1 VIRSLCFAL
10 LVAAAPGAAAADA
23 PSSALWR
30 DVAEAAIAPG
40 PGQRTAAPSGARTL
54 ALDAAG
60 LRTWLAGVPH
70 EASGLPPVV
79 LELPRP
85 DGGFAR
91 FAVVESPVMEP
102 GLQARFPEIRTYRG
116 QGLDDAAAS
125 VRFALTPSG
134 FHAQV
139 LAPGGRWFVDPWRQG
154 DARHH
159 AAWFARDARPG
170 APFQCGFDED
180 EDPAAAA
187 AARVVAPQAA
197 SGATL
202 RTYRLALAG
211 TGEYTTAVCAP
222 NPAAVACGL
231 AAMVVSMNR
240 VDGIYESEVAIRMV
254 LVANNSLLVY
264 TDGTSDPYT
273 NGSGSTMLGQ
283 NQANLDAVIGPA
295 NYDIGHVFSTGG
307 GGVASLNVPCTGSKA
322 RGVTGR
328 SNPVGDPFDVDY
340 VAHEMGHQ
348 WGGLHTF
355 NGTTSNCGGGNR
367 SASAAY
373 EPGSGSTIMAYAGIC
388 GAENLQPHSDPYFH
402 VKSFD
407 QIVAFSTG
415 ATGNSCAVAT
425 PTGNSAPTVNAGAA
439 YTIPGQMP
447 FALTGS
453 ASDPDGDALTYD
465 WEEYDLGTAAPPN
478 TDNGN
483 RPIFRV
489 FDPTVSA
496 ARTLPKLSDILSNVA
511 SFGESLPTTTRTMT
525 WRLVARDNR
534 SGGGGVDWAATT
546 VTSRADS
553 GPFAI
558 TAPNTAGI
566 TWAIGS
572 LRTVTWN
579 AANTAAAP
587 VSCANVKLSLSTDG
601 GLSFPTTLLA
611 STPNDGSADVTVPAA
626 TTTQARLKA
635 ECVGNVFFD
644 VNDQPFAI
652 DVTPVELQGMSLE

>member
-1 VIRSLCFAL
+1 ML
-10 LVAAAPGAAAADA
+10 LVS
-23 PSSALWR
+23 PSIRRL
-30 DVAEAAIAPG
+30 
-40 PGQRTAAPSGARTL
+40 
-54 ALDAAG
+54 
-60 LRTWLAGVPH
+60 
-70 EASGLPPVV
+70 VV
-79 LELPRP
+79 
-85 DGGFAR
+85 
-91 FAVVESPVMEP
+91 
-102 GLQARFPEIRTYRG
+102 
-116 QGLDDAAAS
+116 
-125 VRFALTPSG
+125 
-134 FHAQV
+134 
-139 LAPGGRWFVDPWRQG
+139 
-154 DARHH
+154 
-159 AAWFARDARPG
+159 
-170 APFQCGFDED
+170 
-180 EDPAAAA
+180 
-187 AARVVAPQAA
+187 
-197 SGATL
+197 
-202 RTYRLALAG
+202 
-211 TGEYTTAVCAP
+211 
-222 NPAAVACGL
+222 
-231 AAMVVSMNR
+231 
-240 VDGIYESEVAIRMV
+240 
-254 LVANNSLLVY
+254 
-264 TDGTSDPYT
+264 
-273 NGSGSTMLGQ
+273 
-283 NQANLDAVIGPA
+283 
-295 NYDIGHVFSTGG
+295 
-307 GGVASLNVPCTGSKA
+307 
-322 RGVTGR
+322 VT
-328 SNPVGDPFDVDY
+328 V
-340 VAHEMGHQ
+340 
-348 WGGLHTF
+348 
-355 NGTTSNCGGGNR
+355 
-367 SASAAY
+367 
-373 EPGSGSTIMAYAGIC
+373 
-388 GAENLQPHSDPYFH
+388 
-402 VKSFD
+402 
-407 QIVAFSTG
+407 
-415 ATGNSCAVAT
+415 
-425 PTGNSAPTVNAGAA
+425 TVNAGAA
-439 YTIPGQMP
+439 YTIPGQTP